1 MEILRTTIT
10 VVVILLGL
18 LHISAQEYIAGIK
31 GTQVWTRSELG
42 SVPGYGITI
51 QNDTDDSV
59 GLQVIAFK
67 DGHFE
72 VETSPLG
79 IYMAGNGTIL
89 IVDTSLSSF
98 TVGGKTYRDVH
109 YTKHKAKMKGVFTN
123 IELWQLEDNGI
134 EYSIIAIA
142 PVKKNQLIKDFI
154 AQNLTLLPLPEV
166 TEDSFIQSVES
177 VNAIIQKAGG
187 AKMSDEIKM
196 TSAVADRVNKE
207 FIRTYQFYPDITAE
221 DMDLLTTK
229 DATYSMVEYEV
240 ENTPL
245 VKNAVALGY
254 SIVVVWNDKN
264 GDLIISYKYDF

>member
-1 MEILRTTIT
+1 MRLFFSI
-10 VVVILLGL
+10 VVVLLGT
-18 LHISAQEYIAGIK
+18 IWVSAEEFIAGIK

-42 SVPGYGITI
+42 SVPGYGIMI
-51 QNDTDDSV
+51 QNDADDSI

-79 IYMAGNGTIL
+79 IYMSDNGTIL
-89 IVDTSLSSF
+89 ITDTSLPSF

-109 YTKHKAKMKGVFTN
+109 YTKHKTKMKGVFTN
-123 IELWQLEDNGI
+123 IEFWQLEDSGI

-142 PVKKNQLIKDFI
+142 PVKKNQLVKDFI

-166 TEDSFIQSVES
+166 TEDSFIETVES
-177 VNAIIQKAGG
+177 VSSMMQKAGG
-187 AKMSDEIKM
+187 AKMSDEVKM
-196 TSAVADRVNKE
+196 TAAVVDRENKE

-221 DMDLLTTK
+221 DVDLLTTN

-254 SIVVVWNDKN
+254 SIVVVWNDKY
-264 GDLIISYKYDF
+264 GELIVSYKYNF

>member
-1 MEILRTTIT
+1 MFKRFFIAS
-10 VVVILLGL
+10 VIVFGS
-18 LHISAQEYIAGIK
+18 IIYSFAQEYIAGIK

-51 QNDTDDSV
+51 QNDIDDSV

-79 IYMAGNGTIL
+79 IYMSNNGTIL
-89 IVDTSLSSF
+89 ITDTTLPSF
-98 TVGGKTYRDVH
+98 TVGGKRYRDVH
-109 YTKHKAKMKGVFTN
+109 YMKHKTKMKGVFTN
-123 IELWQLEDNGI
+123 IELWQLEDSGV

-142 PVKKNQLIKDFI
+142 PVKKNHLINDFI

-166 TEDSFIQSVES
+166 TEYSFIQSVES
-177 VNAIIQKAGG
+177 INAMMQKAGG
-187 AKMSDEIKM
+187 AKMSDEVKM
-196 TSAVADRVNKE
+196 TSAIVDRENKE
-207 FIRTYQFYPDITAE
+207 FIRTYQFYPNISAE
-221 DMDLLTTK
+221 DVDELTTN

-254 SIVVVWNDKN
+254 AIVVVWNDKN
-264 GDLIISYKYDF
+264 GELIGSYKYVF